1 MWGGKLE
8 ERREKGTN
16 GEVENVVGFLASS
29 SLTLKIKRSKTKM
42 LLFQSLADS

>member
-8 ERREKGTN
+8 ERN

-29 SLTLKIKRSKTKM
+29 PPPSNVKNKEIENEDETISISR
-42 LLFQSLADS
+42 

>member
-16 GEVENVVGFLASS
+16 GEVENVVGFLASPPLDVKNKEIENEDATIS
-29 SLTLKIKRSKTKM
+29 ISC
-42 LLFQSLADS
+42 